1 MCNKIM
7 FKDYNN
13 VRDIIKPNFIHLT
26 ALPSVA
32 IKLKASRYTP
42 VLFISVF
49 SLGHIHLTINIL
61 IKNGEH
67 YKLNLKLKQK
77 LELNKQQSL

>member
-32 IKLKASRYTP
+32 IKLKASRYATAEARAEQ
-42 VLFISVF
+42 
-49 SLGHIHLTINIL
+49 TAKL
-61 IKNGEH
+61 IG
-67 YKLNLKLKQK
+67 
-77 LELNKQQSL
+77 